1 MTTTTTPHLL
11 TTDFALLVHVLGHI
25 PGKTPTVRPVMD
37 RVLQGIG
44 ETGLSMAAEVRTLW
58 VNGVAIHPD
67 SPGAIML
74 SDTMLIHHVGVVEFP
89 QDCGEEPIMAV
100 ARALAAPG
108 GTYASFASFAG
119 SLGEAVTSKVVLRE
133 SGTELAIQKLAAE
146 DPIEL
151 KSTAAPESGIVSH
164 GEEVTVGP
172 IGDFEL
178 IKGESALVDVDTS
191 SARQELARLV
201 ERAAVARDTEQ
212 WDDLLTA
219 GLAIEELLVS
229 AATPDFQRTCR
240 IELQRL
246 VSGEALK
253 RIARATGTGNRRR
266 EATTLLRHIGARA
279 CEVLM
284 EMLATADGMAERRGY
299 YTALTQ
305 MQERENAAIIL
316 DYLSHPVW
324 YVARNAADL
333 CGDMDLV
340 ESIPELAKRI
350 HHEDERVRRSVA
362 GALAKLGT
370 SQAMEPI
377 RQMLRDPAAPVRL
390 EALMHLDGRRRG
402 RSIGMVLAALLE
414 RETHADVR
422 REMLRTLG
430 RIGTPDT
437 IQAILRVAQPEG
449 KRFRGRPRGERLSAV
464 GALAL
469 AGAAATPALRVLVKD
484 PDAEVARAAEEAI
497 AALLPG

>member
-1 MTTTTTPHLL
+1 MTTPHVL
-11 TTDFALLVHVLGHI
+11 TTDFALLIHVLGHV
-25 PGKTPTVRPVMD
+25 PGKDPTVRAVTD
-37 RVLQGIG
+37 RVLQGIA

-58 VNGVAIHPD
+58 ANGVAIHPD
-67 SPGAIML
+67 SPGAILL

-89 QDCGEEPIMAV
+89 RDCGEVPVLAV
-100 ARALAAPG
+100 ARALAAPAG
-108 GTYASFASFAG
+108 SYASFASFAG
-119 SLGEAVTSKVVLRE
+119 SLGGTITSQVMLRE
-133 SGTELAIQKLAAE
+133 SGTDLVIHNLATD
-146 DPIEL
+146 DPIQLE
-151 KSTAAPESGIVSH
+151 SAGTAEEDGIFSH
-164 GEEVTVGP
+164 GGETTIGP
-172 IGDFEL
+172 IGDFDL
-178 IKGESALVDVDTS
+178 IHGASALVEADTAP
-191 SARQELARLV
+191 ARQELARLV

-219 GLAIEELLVS
+219 GLGIEELLVS
-229 AATPDFQRTCR
+229 AATPGFQRTCR

-246 VSGEALK
+246 VSGEALT
-253 RIARATGTGNRRR
+253 RIARATGTGTRRR
-266 EATTLLRHIGARA
+266 EATTLLRHVGRRA
-279 CEVLM
+279 TEVLM
-284 EMLATADGMAERRGY
+284 EMLAAADGMAERRGY

-305 MQERENAAIIL
+305 MQERENAGIII

-350 HHEDERVRRSVA
+350 YHEDERVRRSVA

-414 RETHADVR
+414 RETHTDVR

-437 IQAILRVAQPEG
+437 IQAILRAAQPEG
-449 KRFRGRPRGERLSAV
+449 KRFRGRPRNERLGAV

-469 AGAAATPALRVLVKD
+469 AGPAAVPALRTLVKD
-484 PDAEVARAAEEAI
+484 PDPEVARAAEEAVAMI
-497 AALLPG
+497 NEQ

>member
-1 MTTTTTPHLL
+1 MTTPHLL
-11 TTDFALLVHVLGHI
+11 TTDFALLLHVLGHL
-25 PGKTPTVRPVMD
+25 PGKAPTVRAVTD
-37 RVLQGIG
+37 RVLQGIA
-44 ETGLSMAAEVRTLW
+44 ESGLSMAAEVRTLW
-58 VNGVAIHPD
+58 VNGQAIHPD
-67 SPGAIML
+67 TPGATLL
-74 SDTMLIHHVGVVEFP
+74 SDAMLIHHVGVVEFP
-89 QDCGEEPIMAV
+89 RNCDEGPILAV

-108 GTYASFASFAG
+108 GTFASFASFTG
-119 SLGEAVTSKVVLRE
+119 SLGDAITAHVMLRE
-133 SGTELAIQKLAAE
+133 SGTDLVIHNLAEE
-146 DPIEL
+146 DPIRLE
-151 KSTAAPESGIVSH
+151 SAAGPETGIVSH
-164 GEEVTVGP
+164 GEETPVGLVR
-172 IGDFEL
+172 DFEL
-178 IKGESALVDVDTS
+178 VRGASALVDVDTS
-191 SARQELARLV
+191 SDREELARLV
-201 ERAAVARDTEQ
+201 ERAGVARDTEQ
-212 WDDLLTA
+212 WDDLLTV
-219 GLAIEELLVS
+219 GVTIEELLVS
-229 AATPDFQRTCR
+229 AATPGFQRTCR
-240 IELQRL
+240 LELQRL
-246 VSGEALK
+246 IGGEALN
-253 RIARATGTGNRRR
+253 RVARAAGTGSRRR
-266 EATTLLRHIGARA
+266 EATTLLRHVGSRA
-279 CEVLM
+279 AEVLM

-305 MQERENAAIIL
+305 MKENAGIII
-316 DYLSHPVW
+316 DYLSHPIW

-340 ESIPELAKRI
+340 EAIPELAKRI

-414 RETHADVR
+414 RETHTDVR

-437 IQAILRVAQPEG
+437 IQAILRAAQPEG
-449 KRFRGRPRGERLSAV
+449 KRFRGRPRSERLGAV

-469 AGAAATPALRVLVKD
+469 AGPAAVPALRTMVKD

-497 AALLPG
+497 AMVSEQ

>member
-1 MTTTTTPHLL
+1 MPTPHLL
-11 TTDFALLVHVLGHI
+11 TTDFALLIHVLGHL
-25 PGKTPTVRPVMD
+25 PGKAATVRSVTD
-37 RVLQGIG
+37 RVLQGVT

-67 SPGAIML
+67 SPGAILL
-74 SDTMLIHHVGVVEFP
+74 SDTMLIHHVGVVEFSR
-89 QDCGEEPIMAV
+89 DCGEGPLLAV
-100 ARALAAPG
+100 ARALATPG

-119 SLGEAVTSKVVLRE
+119 SLGEVIAAQVTLRE
-133 SGTELAIQKLAAE
+133 SGTDLVIHKLAAKG
-146 DPIEL
+146 PIQLE
-151 KSTAAPESGIVSH
+151 STAAPETGIVLH
-164 GEEVTVGP
+164 GEEMPAGLTR
-172 IGDFEL
+172 DFDL
-178 IKGESALVDVDTS
+178 VKGASALAEVDTS
-191 SARQELARLV
+191 PARQELARLV

-212 WDDLLTA
+212 WDDLLTVGVA
-219 GLAIEELLVS
+219 LEELLVS
-229 AATPDFQRTCR
+229 APTPAFQRTCR

-246 VSGEALK
+246 IGGEALT
-253 RIARATGTGNRRR
+253 RMARATGTGTRRR
-266 EATTLLRHIGARA
+266 EATTLLRHIGGRA
-279 CEVLM
+279 AEVLM
-284 EMLATADGMAERRGY
+284 EMLTTADGMAERRGY

-305 MQERENAAIIL
+305 MKENAGIII
-316 DYLSHPVW
+316 DYLSHPIW
-324 YVARNAADL
+324 YVVRNAADL

-340 ESIPELAKRI
+340 EAIPELAKRI

-422 REMLRTLG
+422 REILRTLG

-437 IQAILRVAQPEG
+437 IQAILRAAQPDG
-449 KRFRGRPRGERLSAV
+449 KPFRSRPRSERLGAV

-469 AGAAATPALRVLVKD
+469 AGPTAVPALRALVKD
-484 PDAEVARAAEEAI
+484 SDAEVARAAEEAL
-497 AALLPG
+497 AVLA

>member
-1 MTTTTTPHLL
+1 MTPHIL

-25 PGKTPTVRPVMD
+25 PGKDRTVRAVTD
-37 RVLQGIG
+37 RVLQGIA

-58 VNGVAIHPD
+58 VNGHAIHPEA
-67 SPGAIML
+67 PGATLL
-74 SDTMLIHHVGVVEFP
+74 SDTLLIHHVGVVEFP
-89 QDCGEEPIMAV
+89 RNCGEGPVLAV

-119 SLGEAVTSKVVLRE
+119 SLGDAVRTQVTLRE
-133 SGTELAIQKLAAE
+133 SGTDLVIHNLAAE
-146 DPIEL
+146 DPITLE
-151 KSTAAPESGIVSH
+151 SSPAPASGVVSH
-164 GEEVTVGP
+164 GEETTADL
-172 IGDFEL
+172 IRDFDL
-178 IKGESALVDVDTS
+178 VQGASAPVDVDTS
-191 SARQELARLV
+191 PAREELAHLV
-201 ERAAVARDTEQ
+201 ERGTMARDTEQ
-212 WDDLLTA
+212 WDDLLTV
-219 GLAIEELLVS
+219 GVAIEELLVS
-229 AATPDFQRTCR
+229 AATQEFQRTCR

-246 VSGEALK
+246 IGGEALN
-253 RIARATGTGNRRR
+253 RLARATGTGTRRR
-266 EATTLLRHIGARA
+266 EATTLLRHVGGRSA
-279 CEVLM
+279 EVLM

-305 MQERENAAIIL
+305 MKENAGIII

-324 YVARNAADL
+324 YVVRNAADL

-340 ESIPELAKRI
+340 EAIPELARRI

-414 RETHADVR
+414 RETHSDVR

-437 IQAILRVAQPEG
+437 IQAILRAAQPEA
-449 KRFRGRPRGERLSAV
+449 KRFRSRPRSERLGAV

-469 AGAAATPALRVLVKD
+469 AGPAAVPALRALEKD
-484 PDAEVARAAEEAI
+484 SDEVVARAAEEAI
-497 AALLPG
+497 ARINDQ